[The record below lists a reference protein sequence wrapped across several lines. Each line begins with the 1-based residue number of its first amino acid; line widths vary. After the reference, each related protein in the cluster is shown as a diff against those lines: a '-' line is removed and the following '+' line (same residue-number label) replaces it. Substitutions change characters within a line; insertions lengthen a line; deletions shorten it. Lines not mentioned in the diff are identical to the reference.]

1 MVFNITE
8 KRDTTKNRIKKGIS
22 RLDSF
27 ENAKYL
33 QALSTQVRYMVFLSL
48 AQQKDH
54 VFQMNIQN
62 INFWYNRAPDYKE
75 VAERTED
82 MHVMIYFWHCI
93 KKKGKEYKVF

>member
-1 MVFNITE
+1 
-8 KRDTTKNRIKKGIS
+8 
-22 RLDSF
+22 
-27 ENAKYL
+27 
-33 QALSTQVRYMVFLSL
+33 MVFLSL

-82 MHVMIYFWHCI
+82 LHVMIYFWQCI
-93 KKKGKEYKVF
+93 KKRERNTKFFKKVIEYIGTHKK